1 MYISYVTAF
10 VPHMATGSA
19 ESSPASLSGAPFD
32 RLPFT
37 GSVAA
42 NWAFS
47 HKHQVDRTPVPWH
60 LLFPFSEN
68 VSSQPSHVCGS
79 RLTYLREAVASVS
92 GAQSW
97 QERQERHR
105 EGRMAPRTFISGPW
119 GLDGDLLERTERRWM
134 RRGFGAWW

>member
-1 MYISYVTAF
+1 MVACPLIDHYPHSGQRELSEMYISYVTAF

-42 NWAFS
+42 NWTFFHS
-47 HKHQVDRTPVPWH
+47 IELIVPQC
-60 LLFPFSEN
+60 LGTCRFLSLKM
-68 VSSQPSHVCGS
+68 SSPSLQHVCGS

-97 QERQERHR
+97 
-105 EGRMAPRTFISGPW
+105 
-119 GLDGDLLERTERRWM
+119 
-134 RRGFGAWW
+134 